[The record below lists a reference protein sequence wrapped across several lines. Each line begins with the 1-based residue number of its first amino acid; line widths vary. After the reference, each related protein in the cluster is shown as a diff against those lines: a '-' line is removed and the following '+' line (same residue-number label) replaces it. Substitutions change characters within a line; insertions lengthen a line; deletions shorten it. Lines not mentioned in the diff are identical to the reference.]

1 MPNRFRNKRMINFHN
16 LFGYNAYLLI
26 YFDHQVKWKTGFVK
40 TCTEIKTACPGKH
53 IGPNFRGFLK

>member
-1 MPNRFRNKRMINFHN
+1 MINFHN

-26 YFDHQVKWKTGFVK
+26 YFDHQVKWKTDFVK